1 MATHGGGRFPTDA
14 KVNNYLQTTKHFL
27 CFLSSHDLLFAT
39 DRTKQPTLHA
49 EMGGFGRQKGFF
61 RRLETAFQQTN

>member
-14 KVNNYLQTTKHFL
+14 KVYNYLQTTKHFL

-49 EMGGFGRQKGFF
+49 ETGSFGR
-61 RRLETAFQQTN
+61 